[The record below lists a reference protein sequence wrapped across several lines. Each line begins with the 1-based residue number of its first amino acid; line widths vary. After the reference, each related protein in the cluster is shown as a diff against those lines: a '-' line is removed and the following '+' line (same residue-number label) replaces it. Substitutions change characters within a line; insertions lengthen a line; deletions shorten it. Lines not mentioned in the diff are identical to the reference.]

1 MVIDKITHLIKEIF
15 IIKNIAKK
23 YKNMANFSIFCTFF
37 KNIIFFNKLHIILS
51 GRKVMIIAN
60 IIALIIVAI
69 GCINWGLVGIFGW
82 NLVTA
87 IFGATIGAT
96 IVYVLVLLSI
106 IWLLI
111 SLFMERGRISF
122 RRD

>member
-1 MVIDKITHLIKEIF
+1 
-15 IIKNIAKK
+15 
-23 YKNMANFSIFCTFF
+23 
-37 KNIIFFNKLHIILS
+37 
-51 GRKVMIIAN
+51 MIIAN

-69 GCINWGLVGIFGW
+69 GCINWGLVGIAGW

-87 IFGATIGAT
+87 IFGATVGAT
-96 IVYVLVLLSI
+96 IVYILVLISI

-111 SLFMERGRISF
+111 DLFLERGRISF

>member
-1 MVIDKITHLIKEIF
+1 
-15 IIKNIAKK
+15 
-23 YKNMANFSIFCTFF
+23 
-37 KNIIFFNKLHIILS
+37 
-51 GRKVMIIAN
+51 MIIAN

-87 IFGATIGAT
+87 IMGATIGAT
-96 IVYVLVLLSI
+96 IIYILVLISI

-111 SLFMERGRISF
+111 DLFMERGRISF